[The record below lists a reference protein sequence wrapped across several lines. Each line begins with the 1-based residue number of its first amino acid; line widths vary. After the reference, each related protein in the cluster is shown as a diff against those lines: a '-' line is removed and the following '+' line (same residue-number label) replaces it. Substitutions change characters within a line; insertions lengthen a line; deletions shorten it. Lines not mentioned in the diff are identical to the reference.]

1 MCVKIRMKFRNWREL
16 NRDTVLSVI
25 CAPSS
30 LFSSIHLHALF
41 AETRWEIAAPLLRS
55 CRPRHFLEQ
64 PLRWQERGRQSGRRG
79 RRPGGRW
86 RRRRRVRTRP
96 VLRGGRGRAADR
108 RHRAGTERAGCA
120 SRGRHLAERAPHPP
134 HPPHP
139 AHPAYPAH
147 AAHAAYAAYAAA
159 DPWPRTD
166 GAGPGR
172 GEAGAGRRDAPRSAK
187 RSRRG
192 CFRVTQEGWRRARRW
207 GSSRPHPRARGR
219 DARTALQV
227 SHLHG
232 ELMNRR
238 LWREISELPFVRET
252 LRYYLVWNSNDF
264 LTWLYVFFFN
274 VATVRATAIDV
285 QEFSARKVNVIF
297 L

>member
-134 HPPHP
+134 HPPTPRTPRIPRTRRTRRIRRVRRSWPLTPDWRRRAWSRWSRSRAPRRPSLSKTIPTRVLPCHP
-139 AHPAYPAH
+139 RGMATRPSLRLF
-147 AAHAAYAAYAAA
+147 AAA
-159 DPWPRTD
+159 
-166 GAGPGR
+166 
-172 GEAGAGRRDAPRSAK
+172 SA
-187 RSRRG
+187 
-192 CFRVTQEGWRRARRW
+192 
-207 GSSRPHPRARGR
+207 SSRPRCADSPSSVSSAWWVNESTIMTR
-219 DARTALQV
+219 DFGIAFRSRNTQILFSLKQQWFSYV
-227 SHLHG
+227 TI
-232 ELMNRR
+232 R
-238 LWREISELPFVRET
+238 L
-252 LRYYLVWNSNDF
+252 
-264 LTWLYVFFFN
+264 FF
-274 VATVRATAIDV
+274 
-285 QEFSARKVNVIF
+285 
-297 L
+297 